1 MQTLTRKM
9 RITMSGRQIISHNE
23 KLPKDEDESTGDT
36 EKDKRVVLEIFKSP
50 DDDSANHTIY
60 IPSSE
65 ELTKIVVEVYTRF
78 TVDSVKTRQMRSM
91 TVEFD
96 NHMISENGTVSLRNN
111 TWQTVSEKRRTYE

>member
-1 MQTLTRKM
+1 
-9 RITMSGRQIISHNE
+9 MSGRQIISHNE

-50 DDDSANHTIY
+50 DDSANHTIY

-65 ELTKIVVEVYTRF
+65 ELTKVTVEVYTRF
-78 TVDSVKTRQMRSM
+78 TVDSIKSRQMRSM

>member
-1 MQTLTRKM
+1 
-9 RITMSGRQIISHNE
+9 MSERQIISHSE
-23 KLPKDEDESTGDT
+23 KLPKDEDESTGNT
-36 EKDKRVVLEIFKSP
+36 EKDKRVVLGIFKSP

-65 ELTKIVVEVYTRF
+65 ELTKVTVDVYTRF
-78 TVDSVKTRQMRSM
+78 DVGSIKTRQMRSM

-111 TWQTVSEKRRTYE
+111 TWQTVSEKKEYL